1 MVLIAKCTS
10 VAVALGSH
18 AVDAAL
24 VQCIE
29 DAAEPLRRACARAAV
44 YIRRI
49 GYLKHALT
57 TCKIAIESVTHA

>member
-10 VAVALGSH
+10 AAVALGSH
-18 AVDAAL
+18 AVGAAL

-49 GYLKHALT
+49 HYAARACMLHDDRAVN
-57 TCKIAIESVTHA
+57 S

>member
-10 VAVALGSH
+10 ATVALGSH
-18 AVDAAL
+18 AVDATLA
-24 VQCIE
+24 QCIE

-49 GYLKHALT
+49 GYHYAARVCMLHDDRAVD
-57 TCKIAIESVTHA
+57 S

>member
-10 VAVALGSH
+10 AAVALGSH
-18 AVDAAL
+18 AVDVAL

-49 GYLKHALT
+49 GYHHAARACMLHDDR
-57 TCKIAIESVTHA
+57 AVNS